1 MSRFFFFF
9 FPPSSSWLLLLS
21 PILLQLLLLLLRRF
35 LSPCPDDDD
44 DDNRRETR
52 GLRLNPLL
60 LPFVPVRIGFRI
72 IFVVVVVLAFCTRNL
87 WCPHAEHDRSVFVFN
102 NVHWRQVHPQ
112 LSPSSLSSS
121 STSCGWFWFWLRPR
135 FRLRLWMLLLLSY
148 LKKWFSS
155 LSSASNISTFVLFRR
170 GGGRSVPLVV
180 GDGDDASFPAS
191 AVSFCFWRN
200 TLIKVTCKPVIIN
213 KLIHCTQFVVTSCT
227 TPSSIATSPPVVL
240 ASASTVLAT
249 STAAATAAAVTVA
262 SGLVAIVE
270 ITIIAIIVVVK
281 NIDEDIEEI
290 INIILSTSRTV
301 SSQNFLVICWDWR
314 TQQPLTNISTTVQTR
329 YRPWLYQSNRSGELG
344 APTRIE
350 SSRRR
355 TAYSILN
362 SLDKYMRWEGGGC
375 MGDVLVSCAQ
385 DRRQEE
391 IALFFNFVRTCWYTG
406 CVWRAL
412 VGWELD
418 VWPLY
423 ATTLR
428 SQDIMV
434 LYDNAV
440 SWIQKSYAFS
450 GLTTSSCYC
459 HLGPMI

>member
-121 STSCGWFWFWLRPR
+121 STSCGWFWFWLRPLFR
-135 FRLRLWMLLLLSY
+135 FRFWLLLLLSY

-240 ASASTVLAT
+240 ASASTVLAAT
-249 STAAATAAAVTVA
+249 AAAAAATAAAVTVT

-290 INIILSTSRTV
+290 VNIILSTSRTFLPKTFLLSV
-301 SSQNFLVICWDWR
+301 EIDAHNNRSQIYRLLYRLVID
-314 TQQPLTNISTTVQTR
+314 LDYINQTEVAN
-329 YRPWLYQSNRSGELG
+329 WAS
-344 APTRIE
+344 PTRIE

-362 SLDKYMRWEGGGC
+362 SLDKYALRGGRVCGWVSS
-375 MGDVLVSCAQ
+375 VLFTRSEA
-385 DRRQEE
+385 RR
-391 IALFFNFVRTCWYTG
+391 NCFV
-406 CVWRAL
+406 
-412 VGWELD
+412 
-418 VWPLY
+418 
-423 ATTLR
+423 
-428 SQDIMV
+428 
-434 LYDNAV
+434 
-440 SWIQKSYAFS
+440 F
-450 GLTTSSCYC
+450 
-459 HLGPMI
+459 